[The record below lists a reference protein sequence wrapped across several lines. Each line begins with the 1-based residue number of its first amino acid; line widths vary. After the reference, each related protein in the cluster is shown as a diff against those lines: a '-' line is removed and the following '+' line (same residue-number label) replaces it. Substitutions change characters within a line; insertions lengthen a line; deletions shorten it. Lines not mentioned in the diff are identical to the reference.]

1 MLLGSNKPNKNV
13 CCVVG
18 RNVTKKRA
26 AAVVVKHGLQE
37 LAPQGLALE
46 QGAPHK
52 RERQLG
58 EVLDGGVRGAARS
71 HPPDV
76 GGAARALRVG
86 ADVARRHARLDGV
99 RVLEHARACHAQR
112 VEDVGPDPGVERGL
126 SRGVRGPSAQWPN

>member
-13 CCVVG
+13 CCIVG

-58 EVLDGGVRGAARS
+58 EVLDGGLAGLHTRVPYAEAFLSHNPELYEYLPLSDYRIKRS
-71 HPPDV
+71 NE
-76 GGAARALRVG
+76 AST
-86 ADVARRHARLDGV
+86 
-99 RVLEHARACHAQR
+99 EHISQM
-112 VEDVGPDPGVERGL
+112 L
-126 SRGVRGPSAQWPN
+126 L